1 MSQRTDSKAAFSN
14 PSQLA
19 RNLGVTLRSLIKQ
32 HGRPYYGRKY
42 AGFVSYYSLTLKG
55 TLK

>member
-1 MSQRTDSKAAFSN
+1 MSQRTDSKAEFSN

-42 AGFVSYYSLTLKG
+42 AGFIVS
-55 TLK
+55 